1 MRPCRS
7 YAGFWFRGVLGVP
20 VRRER
25 RLDIALVL
33 GKRRDRRSI
42 LVVELD
48 FQRVEVRTL
57 ARLLLRLR
65 DRDDVRLI
73 EEPRYR
79 DLGRR
84 DAVLVSDLLERL
96 LVRGPA
102 LGKRR
107 VGGERNALASDV
119 VEHPRLAQ
127 ERMVLDL

>member
-1 MRPCRS
+1 MVS
-7 YAGFWFRGVLGVP
+7 LGCP

-25 RLDIALVL
+25 RLDVALVL
-33 GKRRDRRSI
+33 GKCRDRRSI

-48 FQRVEVRTL
+48 LQRVEVRTL

-73 EEPRYR
+73 EQPRYR

-96 LVRGPA
+96 VVRG
-102 LGKRR
+102 KR
-107 VGGERNALASDV
+107 
-119 VEHPRLAQ
+119 
-127 ERMVLDL
+127 